1 MKKKIIIVG
10 GVAGGATAAARLRRL
25 SERDELIMI
34 ERGEHISYANC
45 GLPYYIGEVIEQRS
59 KLFLQSVEGMSQRF
73 NMDIRIRS
81 EVTHINREKKTVTIH
96 NLQSKEIY
104 EESYDILLLSP
115 GAKPIRPA
123 IPGIDE
129 AKQLFT
135 LRSVSDTDA
144 IKSYVDQQ
152 QPTRAV
158 VIGGGFIGVEMA
170 ENLSERGLD
179 VTLVEMGK
187 QVMAPLDIE
196 MAAVVHEHMR
206 AKGITLLLQ
215 DGVEAFGD
223 QGRIVRLSSGRELV
237 TDMIILAIGVQ
248 PESQLAKEAGLVVGV
263 RGAIR
268 VNKHMQTDDPAIYA
282 IGDAVEV
289 TDYINNQPTHIPLAW
304 PANRQGRLVAD
315 HINGR
320 DVQYNG
326 TLGTSIAKVFDL
338 TVATTGNNEK
348 TLLRAGIEYTAIHV
362 HPASHAGY
370 YPGAAPIWM
379 KLLFDKTTGKIYGAQ
394 AISADGADKRIDVIA
409 TAIKGGLT
417 IHDLPDLELAYAPPY
432 SSAKDPVNMVGYVAS
447 NIADGLVDI
456 VQWHEIDQIVAD
468 GGLLVDVREPIEREA
483 GYIKGSINIPL
494 PKLRNRLAELP
505 KDQTIYVSCQVGL
518 RGYLAARLLSEYGY
532 QVKNVDGGYK
542 TYRMGKSTEE
552 TPNPRKEDVAPAAG
566 DSAGKPAT
574 EAQSQSKR
582 PQISAS
588 HIDSPA
594 ITIDACGLQ
603 CPGPIMQVF
612 QAVSGA
618 QDGQIIEVK
627 ATDPGFMA
635 DIAAWCNKT
644 GNTLLSSEY
653 SNKVAHVFIQK
664 GTNLPTS
671 IAGAAMQKANAE
683 KQIDKTGATMVVFS
697 GDLDKAMASFIIASG
712 AASMGKKVT
721 MFFTF
726 WGLNILR
733 REHAPA
739 VEKDTLEKMF
749 GIMMPKGANKLTLS
763 KLNMAGMG
771 TKMMQHVMEKKNV
784 DSLETLMKNAQAAGV
799 KLVACA
805 MSMDIMGIKQE
816 ELIDGVDVAG
826 VASYLSDAQ
835 ESGLNLF
842 I

>member
-25 SERDELIMI
+25 SEQHELIMV

-59 KLFLQSVEGMSQRF
+59 KLFLQTVEGMSQRF
-73 NMDIRIRS
+73 HMDIRIRS
-81 EVTHINREKKTVTIH
+81 EVTHINREQKKVTIH
-96 NLQSKEIY
+96 NLQSGERY
-104 EESYDILLLSP
+104 EETYDILILSP

-135 LRSVSDTDA
+135 LRSVPDTDA
-144 IKSYVDQQ
+144 IKTYVDEQ

-170 ENLSERGLD
+170 ENLRERGLD

-206 AKGITLLLQ
+206 AKGVTLLLQ
-215 DGVEAFGD
+215 DGVEAFAD

-248 PESQLAKEAGLVVGV
+248 PESQLAKEAGLSLGV
-263 RGAIR
+263 RGAVR

-289 TDYINNQPTHIPLAW
+289 TDYINGQATHIPLAW

-315 HINGR
+315 HINGL

-348 TLLRAGIEYTAIHV
+348 TLLRTGLEYTAIHV
-362 HPASHAGY
+362 HPSSHASY

-394 AISADGADKRIDVIA
+394 AISADGADKRIDVLA

-447 NIADGLVDI
+447 NIACGLVDI

-468 GGLLVDVREPIEREA
+468 GGLLVDVREPIETET
-483 GYIKGSINIPL
+483 GFIKGSINIPL
-494 PKLRNRLAELP
+494 PELRNRLTELP

-532 QVKNVDGGYK
+532 QVKNVDGGFK
-542 TYRMGKSTEE
+542 TYRMGKSIEE
-552 TPNPRKEDVAPAAG
+552 TFTPDKEEGTPVVSNQPVNHSLKD
-566 DSAGKPAT
+566 
-574 EAQSQSKR
+574 QSKQ
-582 PQISAS
+582 PELSLS
-588 HIDSPA
+588 NIDKST

-612 QAVSGA
+612 QAVSRA
-618 QDGQIIEVK
+618 QEGQTIEVK

-635 DIAAWCNKT
+635 DIAAWCDKT

-664 GTNLPTS
+664 GTNKPSS
-671 IAGAAMQKANAE
+671 IAEAAIQKASYE
-683 KQIDKTGATMVVFS
+683 KQIDKDGATMVVFS

-712 AASMGKKVT
+712 AAAMGKKVT

-733 REHAPA
+733 REHAPV

-749 GIMMPKGANKLTLS
+749 GMMMPKGANKLTLS
-763 KLNMAGMG
+763 RMNMAGMG

-835 ESGLNLF
+835 DSGLNLF